1 MAKVVQGTPGVD
13 PIPKFNPCFNL
24 NITTSF
30 AAPNTF
36 SDAFRCDSSNV
47 LEVDM
52 RDDTIEKQ
60 RLATKNKRRRT
71 LYAQKKY
78 EKISFLSVR
87 AIDVKYEINAKSG
100 PRHGLCLNFSLSN
113 TCSLGNALVILFLKV
128 LVITLCITQVLS
140 TVLHRRLSLIVP
152 R

>member
-1 MAKVVQGTPGVD
+1 MEKVVQGTPGVD

-36 SDAFRCDSSNV
+36 SDAFRCDSSNI

-71 LYAQKKY
+71 LYA
-78 EKISFLSVR
+78 
-87 AIDVKYEINAKSG
+87 
-100 PRHGLCLNFSLSN
+100 
-113 TCSLGNALVILFLKV
+113 
-128 LVITLCITQVLS
+128 
-140 TVLHRRLSLIVP
+140 
-152 R
+152 